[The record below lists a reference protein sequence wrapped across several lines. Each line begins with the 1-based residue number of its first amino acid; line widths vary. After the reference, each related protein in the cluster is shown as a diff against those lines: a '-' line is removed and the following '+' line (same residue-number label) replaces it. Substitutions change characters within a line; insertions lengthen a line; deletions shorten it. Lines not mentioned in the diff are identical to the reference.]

1 MDAQYTLVGQS
12 FAITFWLQKIVP
24 FWDTCRGNVSQNET
38 LRPTRVHNTLL
49 SVKVPHSSYECGTF
63 YHSTRP
69 RKEPHID
76 SLFPASLPHRKLLV
90 RNFVC
95 NLRDDCGKDAGKIDA
110 AAPGRTQISSRYTIV
125 HPTTVIEVE
134 IFDQKWNISFLRL
147 RRASKFEPFK
157 GDQSFTHFKTSCCL
171 IKRYFLPCGPLKTAQ
186 TVTTCFLNFICGV
199 IIMHILSDN
208 NIKAKFHIIF

>member
-1 MDAQYTLVGQS
+1 MRN
-12 FAITFWLQKIVP
+12 IVP
-24 FWDTCRGNVSQNET
+24 FWETCRGNVSQNET
-38 LRPTRVHNTLL
+38 LRPTGVHNTLL
-49 SVKVPHSSYECGTF
+49 LVKLPRSSYQCGTLS
-63 YHSTRP
+63 HSRSP

-134 IFDQKWNISFLRL
+134 IFDQK
-147 RRASKFEPFK
+147 
-157 GDQSFTHFKTSCCL
+157 
-171 IKRYFLPCGPLKTAQ
+171 
-186 TVTTCFLNFICGV
+186 
-199 IIMHILSDN
+199 
-208 NIKAKFHIIF
+208 